1 MKSNYDLVIVTKEC
15 FPEGMA
21 STNRVICYASEI
33 AKYKRVLL
41 LTVSGPH
48 YGDKTYLPSKGIF
61 NGIHYEYMGEKTM
74 DQKPIKLYRL
84 IKYLQRRIKLIYTL
98 FFKVKAKTL
107 ILASLDIRLSIELK
121 ILSTLKRINYYIELS
136 ETGEN
141 IKNPIIKYL
150 SSKIYYLFDG
160 IIVISEGMRKYASF
174 IKKDS
179 KFFILPALVR
189 KDLFKDFSTMNKEN
203 YFFYCSG
210 SNLERD
216 GFLDSLRAFIE
227 FRKSNTQYKLV
238 VASKINLSDPY
249 HKKVNEIMNQH
260 LDSITYLGQILSF
273 DIPQYLMKATAL
285 LVTPHKN
292 YVTRGFPT
300 KLTEYLISGTP
311 VICTSIDDLKTELGN
326 DNVYMVSPN
335 DISAIKNAMLDI
347 VSNKNKA
354 QKIGLNGRNF
364 AINKFTMRN
373 YVQALM
379 TFLKL

>member
-1 MKSNYDLVIVTKEC
+1 
-15 FPEGMA
+15 
-21 STNRVICYASEI
+21 
-33 AKYKRVLL
+33 
-41 LTVSGPH
+41 
-48 YGDKTYLPSKGIF
+48 
-61 NGIHYEYMGEKTM
+61 
-74 DQKPIKLYRL
+74 
-84 IKYLQRRIKLIYTL
+84 
-98 FFKVKAKTL
+98 
-107 ILASLDIRLSIELK
+107 
-121 ILSTLKRINYYIELS
+121 
-136 ETGEN
+136 
-141 IKNPIIKYL
+141 
-150 SSKIYYLFDG
+150 
-160 IIVISEGMRKYASF
+160 
-174 IKKDS
+174 
-179 KFFILPALVR
+179 
-189 KDLFKDFSTMNKEN
+189 
-203 YFFYCSG
+203 
-210 SNLERD
+210 
-216 GFLDSLRAFIE
+216 
-227 FRKSNTQYKLV
+227 
-238 VASKINLSDPY
+238 
-249 HKKVNEIMNQH
+249 MNQH